1 MCTEG
6 GDHMKKQLIVGALV
20 ISLTGFSG
28 TLATQAFDLGSVLK
42 IGGVG
47 VVVSKFGEQL
57 NDFLNK
63 LLMKNG
69 VGTNYA
75 TKVVPVISVGGGG
88 YVGAAQV
95 VGPAE
100 QVEQVKAVGQIEAGF
115 NGNLFRAKALIPI
128 DAESITNMHR
138 IQGVGVS
145 AMIDVRF

>member
-1 MCTEG
+1 
-6 GDHMKKQLIVGALV
+6 MKKQLIVGALV

-47 VVVSKFGEQL
+47 VVVSKFGGQL

-69 VGTNYA
+69 VGSNYA

-100 QVEQVKAVGQIEAGF
+100 QAEQVKAVGQIEAGF